1 MKEGDKMLMNI
12 EDENLQISISD
23 KNFSETILEDF
34 KYSFTENGYL
44 VDLFE
49 ITSNIISDVKFDLFK
64 TLIGKGVPESLQ
76 TDEYMEFI
84 FKVFKMKKVNL

>member
-1 MKEGDKMLMNI
+1 MLMNI

-84 FKVFKMKKVNL
+84 FKVFKMKKERI

>member
-1 MKEGDKMLMNI
+1 MLMNI
-12 EDENLQISISD
+12 EDEDLQISISD
-23 KNFSETILEDF
+23 KNFSETILDGF
-34 KYSFTENGYL
+34 KCSFTENGYL

-49 ITSNIISDVKFDLFK
+49 VTSNIISDVKFDLFK

-84 FKVFKMKKVNL
+84 FKVFKINEKG

>member
-1 MKEGDKMLMNI
+1 MLMNI

-49 ITSNIISDVKFDLFK
+49 ITSNIVGDVKFDLFK

>member
-1 MKEGDKMLMNI
+1 M
-12 EDENLQISISD
+12 
-23 KNFSETILEDF
+23 ILNVALL
-34 KYSFTENGYL
+34 KKGYL

-49 ITSNIISDVKFDLFK
+49 ITSNIVGDVKFDLFK

>member
-1 MKEGDKMLMNI
+1 MIINI

-84 FKVFKMKKVNL
+84 FKVFKMKKVKLWTIYMK

>member
-1 MKEGDKMLMNI
+1 MLMNI

-34 KYSFTENGYL
+34 KYNFTENRYL

-84 FKVFKMKKVNL
+84 FRVFKMKKVNL

>member
-1 MKEGDKMLMNI
+1 MLMNI

-23 KNFSETILEDF
+23 KNFSETILEGF
-34 KYSFTENGYL
+34 KCSFTENGYL

-64 TLIGKGVPESLQ
+64 TLIGKSVPESLQ

-84 FKVFKMKKVNL
+84 FKVFKMKRERI

>member
-1 MKEGDKMLMNI
+1 MIMNI

-23 KNFSETILEDF
+23 KNFSETILDDF
-34 KYSFTENGYL
+34 KCSFTKNGYL

-49 ITSNIISDVKFDLFK
+49 ITSNIVGDVKFDLFK

-76 TDEYMEFI
+76 TEEYMEFI